1 MDKILMHQIVLWMAM
16 IVIPLFSLLYIR
28 DVFRPKRKSNGKLQ
42 WWNLILSIYMAG
54 WMGYITVTI
63 APAFAHYVM
72 HVDMV
77 TPPKIYVVA
86 DIIFL
91 VFMAAFI
98 TGNIW
103 FLPKR
108 PGVKEFWQRGNKLC
122 DQ

>member
-1 MDKILMHQIVLWMAM
+1 MDKILIHQIVLWIAM
-16 IVIPLFSLLYIR
+16 TIMPLLSLLYIR

-42 WWNLILSIYMAG
+42 WWNLIFSIYMAG
-54 WMGYITVTI
+54 WMGYITIIT
-63 APAFAHYVM
+63 APAFAYYVM

-77 TPPKIYVVA
+77 KPPKIYMVA

-98 TGNIW
+98 TGHVW

-108 PGVKEFWQRGNKLC
+108 SGVKEFWRRGNKLC
-122 DQ
+122 N